1 MDSLVVHLQLE
12 LVFALLVGTM
22 SVCFAVLFGISK
34 PDAGEIMKGWF
45 YPYCASSVVI
55 QAVGTLGAVVMP
67 HNLYLHS
74 ALVQSRAIDRSNRPA
89 VAEANLY
96 NTIESSLSL
105 LLSYFVNMFVV
116 CVFAAGFYGSPIA
129 DSIGLRDAGTV
140 LGAKY
145 GNAVMYIWA
154 VGLLAAGQSST
165 MTGTLAG
172 QYVMQ
177 GFIKINVSPWVRV
190 MITRSIAIVP
200 ALIFAV
206 YSTRSADSHTL
217 DSLDE
222 WLNVVQSIQLP
233 FAVLPLIIF
242 SQEPALMGE
251 FAIGRKTQ
259 FTVWVIFFAIGG
271 INIYLVQ
278 DFASKN
284 IAPSAVATIIYILLG
299 GLYFGFL
306 GYLMYRQLVWVP
318 KNRGPLLLVDESGEQ
333 SATAVPFSD
342 SSTL

>member
-1 MDSLVVHLQLE
+1 
-12 LVFALLVGTM
+12 M

-34 PDAGEIMKGWF
+34 PDAGELVKGWLL
-45 YPYCASSVVI
+45 PYCASSVVI

-105 LLSYFVNMFVV
+105 LLSYFINMFVV
-116 CVFAAGFYGSPIA
+116 CVFAAGFFGTPDA
-129 DSIGLRDAGTV
+129 DSIGLREAGTV

-145 GNAVMYIWA
+145 GDAVMYIWA

-190 MITRSIAIVP
+190 MITRSIAIIP
-200 ALIFAV
+200 AVIVAV
-206 YSTRSADSHTL
+206 SSTRYL
-217 DSLDE
+217 DTLDE

-251 FAIGRKTQ
+251 FVIGRKTQ

-284 IAPSAVATIIYILLG
+284 ISTSVFATFMFILLG

-318 KNRGPLLLVDESGEQ
+318 KNRGPLLLADGASASGEPQ
-333 SATAVPFSD
+333 SPMAD
-342 SSTL
+342 SSAL